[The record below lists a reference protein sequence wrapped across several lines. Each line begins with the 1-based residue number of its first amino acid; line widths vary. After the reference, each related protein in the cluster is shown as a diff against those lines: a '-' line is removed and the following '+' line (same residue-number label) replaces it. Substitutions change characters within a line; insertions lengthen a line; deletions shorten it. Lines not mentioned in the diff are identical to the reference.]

1 MTTTATTDLRRVTTA
16 ELAAIA
22 RGAALLGTGGGGD
35 PYVGR
40 LLAEHALGP
49 GGHVPV
55 IPLAEVP
62 DDAVVAAVGIIGA
75 PTIGVEKIQGAEETV
90 DAIAALSS
98 ALPRP
103 VTHIVCTEIGGSNS
117 MVPIVAAARTGLP
130 LIDADGMGRAFPELQ
145 MLTPGLHGHAAT
157 PLGLS
162 DEKGN
167 RLVIHATDNH
177 SAERLARSAA
187 VTMGCSA
194 CYAMYPMSGAQAR
207 SAYLPGTLSWAYR
220 LGLLM
225 AEARQRHDD
234 VAQVVADEL
243 GGAVLFRGKVVDVD
257 RRTVGGFTVGAGRL
271 EGIDEWHGSGLELR
285 FQNEHLVA
293 ERDGEVLVTTPD
305 LVCVLDADAAA
316 PVTTEALRYGM
327 RVVVL
332 AAPAHP
338 DWRTPAG
345 LELVGPR
352 YFGYDLDYRPFV
364 ADAGA
369 GGGTRAGRPA
379 RVP

>member
-1 MTTTATTDLRRVTTA
+1 MTTTRTAADLRAVTAA
-16 ELAAIA
+16 ELEAIA

-49 GGHVPV
+49 GGSVPV
-55 IPLAEVP
+55 VPLHELP

-75 PTIGVEKIQGAEETV
+75 PTIGVEKIQGANETI
-90 DAIAALSS
+90 DAIAALNS

-103 VTHIVCTEIGGSNS
+103 VTHLVCTEIGGSNS

-130 LIDADGMGRAFPELQ
+130 LVDADGMGRALPELQ

-167 RLVIHATDNH
+167 RLVLHATDNLW
-177 SAERLARSAA
+177 AERLARSAA

-194 CYAMYPMSGAQAR
+194 CYAMYPLSGAEAR
-207 SAYLPGTLSWAYR
+207 AAYIPGTLSWAYR

-225 AEARQRHDD
+225 AEARRRHED
-234 VAQVVADEL
+234 VAAVLADEL

-257 RRTVGGFTVGAGRL
+257 RRTEGGFVVGTGRL
-271 EGIDEWHGSGLELR
+271 DGVDGWAGSGFTLR

-293 ERDGEVLVTTPD
+293 ERDDEVLVTTPD
-305 LVCVLDADAAA
+305 LVCVLDADVAA

-327 RVVVL
+327 RVSV
-332 AAPAHP
+332 
-338 DWRTPAG
+338 
-345 LELVGPR
+345 
-352 YFGYDLDYRPFV
+352 
-364 ADAGA
+364 
-369 GGGTRAGRPA
+369 
-379 RVP
+379 

>member
-1 MTTTATTDLRRVTTA
+1 MTTTPTTGLRAVTTA
-16 ELAAIA
+16 ELPALA

-49 GGHVPV
+49 DGRVPLV
-55 IPLAEVP
+55 PLHELP

-75 PTIGVEKIQGAEETV
+75 PTIGVEKLQGAQETV

-103 VTHIVCTEIGGSNS
+103 VTHVVCTEIGGSNS

-130 LIDADGMGRAFPELQ
+130 LVDADGMGRALPELQ
-145 MLTPGLHGHAAT
+145 MLTPGLRGHAAT
-157 PLGLS
+157 PLGLA

-167 RLVIHATDNH
+167 TLVIQAQDNRW
-177 SAERLARSAA
+177 AERLARSASVA
-187 VTMGCSA
+187 MGCSA
-194 CYAMYPMSGAQAR
+194 CYAMYPLSGAEAR
-207 SAYLPGTLSWAYR
+207 DAYLPGTLSWAYR
-220 LGLLM
+220 LGTLM
-225 AEARQRHDD
+225 ADARRRHDD
-234 VAQVVADEL
+234 VAAVVAAEL

-257 RRTVGGFTVGAGRL
+257 RRTEGGFTVGTGRL
-271 EGIDEWHGSGLELR
+271 DGIDDWAGSAFTLR

-305 LVCVLDADAAA
+305 LVCVLDADVAA

-327 RVVVL
+327 RVTVL
-332 AAPAHP
+332 AAPAHEA
-338 DWRTPAG
+338 WRTPGG
-345 LELVGPR
+345 LDLVGPR
-352 YFGYDLDYRPFV
+352 YFGYDLDYRPFT
-364 ADAGA
+364 AAAAG
-369 GGGTRAGRPA
+369 
-379 RVP
+379 V